1 MGEPAID
8 APRAVD
14 QLAWWVQHGE
24 ELRMEVE
31 QLREQEAT
39 LRGFIV
45 DTFGLE
51 QSALLVAQWRRTHS
65 DGQAGV

>member
-24 ELRMEVE
+24 ELRMENE
-31 QLREQEAT
+31 RLRAILDDHCCDDETCACQ
-39 LRGFIV
+39 
-45 DTFGLE
+45 DP
-51 QSALLVAQWRRTHS
+51 ALNNGA
-65 DGQAGV
+65 DDA